1 MRSGGKFRRFAPRR
15 CVSKI
20 LSDRQARKISV
31 AHAELCRSSTPRDR
45 RKRSGE
51 RCLAEF
57 STSRR
62 VPQQQKKTRGEVTR
76 RRKARRGA
84 ELLRGSAAARLLSG
98 PGAAS
103 HTARCPTRVVQRV
116 LRSGR
121 NSLREGA
128 HRNMYGGPA
137 TRRGVVIPGVGYR
150 GDSPGKRG
158 SGRRCGLEC
167 RPVIRADV
175 AR

>member
-1 MRSGGKFRRFAPRR
+1 MSGGKFRRFAPRR

-45 RKRSGE
+45 RKRSDE

-62 VPQQQKKTRGEVTR
+62 VPQQQKKKLEARLHAAERRGERLSSCAGVPRPGFFRAPKPRPTQPAALHGLFS
-76 RRKARRGA
+76 ARNR
-84 ELLRGSAAARLLSG
+84 
-98 PGAAS
+98 
-103 HTARCPTRVVQRV
+103 
-116 LRSGR
+116 
-121 NSLREGA
+121 LREGA

-158 SGRRCGLEC
+158 SGRRWGLEC